1 MATKNKDV
9 LARIVAKNE
18 ESIQE
23 ILKQR
28 SISNNEVE
36 THQPTVPDE
45 LPSRQAPSFR
55 ARREQNAIPNV
66 PIKTGIS
73 IKQEPR
79 EEMFRGVAENNQMEE
94 MLVGTDLRGCT
105 VWLDP
110 LKDYQAVKERA
121 VITRVTVPND
131 YLPFCMENFEALDSQ
146 GPAEK
151 PKQKKPFRPKLTSS
165 KPLKAKKKP
174 SQRART

>member
-1 MATKNKDV
+1 
-9 LARIVAKNE
+9 LARIVAKNKA
-18 ESIQE
+18 SIQE
-23 ILKQR
+23 ILKEDSN
-28 SISNNEVE
+28 SINEEE

-45 LPSRQAPSFR
+45 LPSSQASSFR
-55 ARREQNAIPNV
+55 ARREQNVVPNV

-79 EEMFRGVAENNQMEE
+79 EEMLRGVAENNQMEG
-94 MLVGTDLRGCT
+94 MLVGTDLKGCV

-121 VITRVTVPND
+121 IITRVTVPND

-151 PKQKKPFRPKLTSS
+151 PKQKKPIRPKLTS
-165 KPLKAKKKP
+165 KPLKAKKRP